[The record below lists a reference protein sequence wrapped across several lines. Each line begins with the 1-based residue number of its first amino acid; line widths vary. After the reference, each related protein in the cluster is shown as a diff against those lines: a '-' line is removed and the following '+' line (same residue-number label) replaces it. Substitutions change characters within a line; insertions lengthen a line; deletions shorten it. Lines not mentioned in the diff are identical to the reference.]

1 MKTKGKVLSLIS
13 MAILSV
19 CLCFCFTACGG
30 NAVAGT
36 YKQEIA
42 AADLSP
48 SGFLSSMAGT
58 GVITGQT
65 NTLVL
70 NKDNTYELTKE
81 IDFDTTNP
89 AAQGQE
95 MAVKYVFTGTYTY
108 EENKV
113 TLSAATYCT
122 ALEKWGAASA
132 YIGEKDN
139 ETSDDDADLL
149 NCFATQLWDK
159 WIPKGNVEQ
168 TVTVDTENLTFRY

>member
-1 MKTKGKVLSLIS
+1 MKTKVKFLSLIA

-19 CLCFCFTACGG
+19 CLCFCFAACG
-30 NAVAGT
+30 NSVAGT

-42 AADLSP
+42 AADLSQ
-48 SGFLSSMAGT
+48 SGFITSMSAQGL
-58 GVITGQT
+58 ITGQT

-81 IDFDTTNP
+81 INFDLTNP
-89 AAQGQE
+89 AAGGKE

-122 ALEKWGAASA
+122 ALEKWGNAEA
-132 YIGEKDN
+132 YTGSKDN
-139 ETSDDDADLL
+139 ETSEDDPDLL
-149 NCFATQLWDK
+149 NCFATQLWDR

-168 TVTVDTENLTFRY
+168 IVTVDTENLTFKY